1 MQLILY
7 NFGTEDFSMGH
18 IFCLK
23 NCTQKVSSANK
34 TEEGIL
40 MGQRDRN
47 LGLSKSSFL
56 EKLSEMSAKLF
67 GGASLKSMI
76 FLIPKKRDYFQAAP
90 QRSKS

>member
-1 MQLILY
+1 
-7 NFGTEDFSMGH
+7 
-18 IFCLK
+18 
-23 NCTQKVSSANK
+23 
-34 TEEGIL
+34 

-76 FLIPKKRDYFQAAP
+76 FLIPKKGIIFKLLLTEVRP
-90 QRSKS
+90 EVHHKKSISIFGNNEI